1 MEKRL
6 PAGGLNLPL
15 GKPELLSMLVH
26 CLPGS
31 VVRGKLALSGR
42 GEQKIGGVK
51 TGMGKTVSLNSC
63 KARNR

>member
-31 VVRGKLALSGR
+31 VVRGKLALSVCVWGG
-42 GEQKIGGVK
+42 GE
-51 TGMGKTVSLNSC
+51 
-63 KARNR
+63 AED